1 MADINLNPNQLNV
14 SSESAL
20 DLLIKQ
26 NKAKAILSTNLDG
39 LGVPNVSVETNTL
52 EQLAYKVSTAVV
64 DNSRQ
69 KIDCLAVGYTNM
81 GTDGK
86 PGFIIKNGWLF
97 LVERDENWDTGLCY
111 VKLSDLKTQ
120 LSSYG
125 ENTSYNRSFISLS
138 GTDVSS
144 SNSENILQFSED
156 DQYLYIKGSSHIY
169 RYPVTW
175 GTNYSTVNFD
185 SRITITPVNSSDEN
199 FGFNSFDIKPDNS
212 EILIYDASNNY
223 LYKLDITNISSDV
236 TIQATQITGNITGDC
251 KYFYTNTDNQICCFK
266 RDQDNYIF
274 YLFSFTSPTVV
285 DSVSSN
291 TFQYSTQGSD
301 YWGVAFN
308 KFKDSNNKYK
318 IIFNVGGLSDDK
330 VDNADKVFSFVIF
343 DCYNKVLNSYQSKVA
358 WTKDNDQKN
367 YPVTVYSYNSK
378 YYVLSNV
385 ELLIFDSNWNLL
397 GNAINYWDTSSPSFS
412 YSFIYDNEIY
422 ALNGDRMETASRV
435 ETYFDKEIA
444 YARTVAIEN
453 KPTKQ
458 EVYFAQLRQVD
469 LDNGYYD

>member
-1 MADINLNPNQLNV
+1 MSDIKLNTDQIDMSNE
-14 SSESAL
+14 SSI
-20 DLLIKQ
+20 DLLNKQ
-26 NKAKAILSTNLDG
+26 NKAKSMIANNLNG
-39 LGVPNVSVETNTL
+39 LGVNANASTDTL

-64 DNSRQ
+64 DSSRQ

-120 LSSYG
+120 LSTYG
-125 ENTSYNRSFISLS
+125 QNIGYNRSFISLS

-156 DQYLYIKGSSHIY
+156 GQYLYIKGSSHIY
-169 RYPVTW
+169 RYSVTW
-175 GTNYSTVNFD
+175 GTNYTTVSFG

-212 EILIYDASNNY
+212 EILIYNVSSNY

-236 TIQATQITGNITGDC
+236 TIQATQITGNIAGDC

-274 YLFSFTSPTVV
+274 YLFDFVSPTVV
-285 DSVSSN
+285 NSISYN
-291 TFQYSTQGSD
+291 IFQYSTQGSD

-318 IIFNVGGLSDDK
+318 IIFNVGGLSDT
-330 VDNADKVFSFVIF
+330 VPSFVIF
-343 DCYNKVLNSYQSKVA
+343 DCFTKTFNEYYSKVA
-358 WTKDNDQKN
+358 WTKENDQKN
-367 YPVTVYSYNSK
+367 YPVTIYSYNSK
-378 YYVLSNV
+378 YYVLSSI

-397 GNAINYWDTSSPSFS
+397 GNAINYWDIYSPSFS

-422 ALNGDRMETASRV
+422 ALNGDRMEEASRV
-435 ETYFDKEIA
+435 ETYFDKQIA

-458 EVYFAQLRQVD
+458 EVYFAQLRKTD
-469 LDNGYYD
+469 LEDGYFDN

>member
-1 MADINLNPNQLNV
+1 MAKTKFNTNQINLGD
-14 SSESAL
+14 ESAI
-20 DLLIKQ
+20 DLLISQ
-26 NKAKAILSTNLDG
+26 NKAKTELAENLQG
-39 LGVPNVSVETNTL
+39 LGVNANASTDTL
-52 EQLAYKVSTAVV
+52 EQLAYKVSNAVV

-69 KIDCLAVGYTNM
+69 KIECLAVGYVNM
-81 GTDGK
+81 GAEGK
-86 PGFIIKNGWLF
+86 PEFLIKNGWLF
-97 LVERDENWDTGLCY
+97 LIERDGNWDTGLCY

-120 LSSYG
+120 LSTYG
-125 ENTSYNRSFISLS
+125 QNYGYNRSFISLS

-156 DQYLYIKGSSHIY
+156 GQYLYIKGSSHIY
-169 RYPVTW
+169 RYSVTW
-175 GTNYSTVNFD
+175 GTNYSTVSFG

-199 FGFNSFDIKPDNS
+199 FGFNSFDIKLDNS
-212 EILIYDASNNY
+212 EILIYDASSNY

-236 TIQATQITGNITGDC
+236 TIQATQITGNIAGDC

-274 YLFSFTSPTVV
+274 YLFNFVSPIVV
-285 DSVSSN
+285 NFISYN

-301 YWGVAFN
+301 YWRVAFN

-318 IIFNVGGLSDDK
+318 IIFNVGGLSDT
-330 VDNADKVFSFVIF
+330 VPSFVIF
-343 DCYNKVLNSYQSKVA
+343 DCFAKTFNEYYSKVA
-358 WTKDNDQKN
+358 WAKEENQKN
-367 YPVTVYSYNSK
+367 YPVTIYSYNSK
-378 YYVLSNV
+378 YYVLSTM

-397 GNAINYWDTSSPSFS
+397 GNAINYCDYSPSFS

-422 ALNGDRMETASRV
+422 VLNGDRMEEASRV

-444 YARTVAIEN
+444 YARTVAVEN

-458 EVYFAQLRQVD
+458 EVYFARLKKAD
-469 LDNGYYD
+469 LEDGYFD